1 MKFKCLKKNSPFTP
15 LLCEFLLQKDIE
27 DEGVGHQSSKKEEDA
42 SCNCEQYWLEIKLK
56 RWNEKI
62 LGWMYE
68 YMIAKDW
75 GGEERSPQSL
85 EDVIAWSNK

>member
-1 MKFKCLKKNSPFTP
+1 MRNEMLKQNSPFTP
-15 LLCEFLLQKDIE
+15 LLSELLLQKDIE

-56 RWNEKI
+56 GWNEKM
-62 LGWMYE
+62 LGYG
-68 YMIAKDW
+68 YMIYD

-85 EDVIAWSNK
+85 KDVIA